1 MLAGAIN
8 TNVNAL
14 YALESLANTANKTNS
29 LEQQLS
35 SGLAIN
41 SPADNPAGYI
51 AAQGFTTQI
60 GGTQQATSNANQAI
74 SLVQTAD
81 GAVTQQ
87 INILQQIANIANQAA
102 NGTATPEQLQS
113 LQQVVSQLQTQVSS
127 IAQQTNFNGV
137 HLLDGTFQG
146 AQFQVGASIGQTLG
160 LSISST
166 LANQVGVNA
175 SSAATAA
182 SGVYAI
188 DGSASGGVGDQTGNS
203 YAITA
208 AGAGAFLGTGNVGV
222 SGSAGDSS
230 FTISAKNE
238 SAQAIAAAI
247 NANTS
252 KTNVSA
258 VADTSVAFTVTAGS
272 VSFVLGNGTGAAQT
286 NPVNI
291 AATVSSVSPAGL
303 QSLVTS
309 INQQS
314 SVTGVTA
321 SVNAKNQLI
330 LTQAQG
336 DNISITGFAGTGT
349 LAAGGSATTTLAAG
363 GTVAATIQGVV
374 TLQSNQTF
382 STQANGISNIG
393 LNATSALSSLA
404 SVNVNTA
411 AGANSALNVVQFALQ
426 QLENVGSQLGAIQ
439 QGLQATVANLQTTA
453 TNISA
458 ARSVVED
465 ANIPQVTTQLT
476 QQQILQ
482 QAGVSALA
490 QSSALQQAFLKL
502 LQ

>member
-1 MLAGAIN
+1 MTAGAIN

-14 YALESLANTANKTNS
+14 YALNSLANTANKTS
-29 LEQQLS
+29 TLEQELS

-60 GGTQQATSNANQAI
+60 GGVQQATSNVNQAI

-81 GAVTQQ
+81 GGVTQQ

-113 LQQVVSQLQTQVSS
+113 LQQVVSQLQIQVST

-137 HLLDGTFQG
+137 NLLDGTFQG
-146 AQFQVGASIGQTLG
+146 AQFQVGPSAGQTIDLSIG
-160 LSISST
+160 ST
-166 LANQVGVNA
+166 LANQIGVNQ
-175 SSAATAA
+175 SSAAAAA
-182 SGVYAI
+182 SGVYTI
-188 DGSASGGVGDQTGNS
+188 DGSASGGVGDQTGHS

-208 AGAGAFLGTGNVGV
+208 AGAGAFLGTGSVGV
-222 SGSAGDSS
+222 SGSAGNAS
-230 FTISAKNE
+230 FSVAAKNE
-238 SAQAIAAAI
+238 SAQGIAAAI

-258 VADTSVAFTVTAGS
+258 TADTSVAFTVTAGS
-272 VSFVLGNGTGAAQT
+272 VSFVLGNGNGAAQT
-286 NPVNI
+286 SPVNI
-291 AATVSSVSPAGL
+291 AATVSSVSPSGL
-303 QSLVTS
+303 QSLVSS

-314 SVTGVTA
+314 AVTGVSAT
-321 SVNAKNQLI
+321 VNSSNQLV

-336 DNISITGFAGTGT
+336 DNISITAFAGTGT
-349 LAAGGSATTTLAAG
+349 LAAGGSTTTTLAAG
-363 GTVAATIQGVV
+363 GTTAATVQGVV
-374 TLQSNQTF
+374 TLQSNQGF
-382 STQANGISNIG
+382 STTAAGISNIG
-393 LNATSALSSLA
+393 LNATSALSNLA
-404 SVNVNTA
+404 SVNVSTA
-411 AGANSALNVVQFALQ
+411 AGANAALNVVGFALQ
-426 QLENVGSQLGAIQ
+426 QLENFGSQLGAVQ
-439 QGLQATVANLQTTA
+439 QSLQATVANLQTTN
-453 TNISA
+453 TNITA
-458 ARSVVED
+458 ARSVVQD

-476 QQQILQ
+476 QQEILQ